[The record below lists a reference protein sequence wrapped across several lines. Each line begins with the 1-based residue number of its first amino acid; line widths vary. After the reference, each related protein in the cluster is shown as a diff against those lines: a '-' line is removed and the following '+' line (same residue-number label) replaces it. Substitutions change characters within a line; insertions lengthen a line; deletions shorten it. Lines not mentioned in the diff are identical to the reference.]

1 MHRSNQQQL
10 ARKAAEA
17 DEAKRQEAAFKAAW
31 GERLAA
37 LRAEEQAEREEARA
51 QALKVGWGCGVLRLF
66 VCGVGVSGRVSIW
79 RRFRVWGLM
88 CGLEAR
94 GKGAREDEEAKERLG
109 GARAAACRPCC

>member
-51 QALKVGWGCGVLRLF
+51 QALKVGWGGGALSLL
-66 VCGVGVSGRVSIW
+66 VCGVWVCGRVSIW
-79 RRFRVWGLM
+79 IRSRVWCV
-88 CGLEAR
+88 CGCVRWR
-94 GKGAREDEEAKERLG
+94 GGGEEG
-109 GARAAACRPCC
+109 G